1 MNILI
6 VGARN
11 VGRALAGS
19 CLKAGYKVSL
29 AVRDHNS
36 SNTTALKKQGSVRG
50 LATCARNPNVAITTG
65 LSSLLLFLALASP
78 ALSSDFLEE
87 NGFFRVTIA
96 GRSYRLE
103 ALTVKRSDGI
113 GRLPIALIAHGKPGN
128 LQGMLD
134 DHAKNFVEVARDLA
148 SRGWL
153 AVAVI
158 RRGFGQSDGPMPSP
172 VTCQSTSFIPRFTA
186 DADDLEATLNFISGR
201 PDADPSRMIAIGVS
215 AGGAAVM
222 ALSARNPTNLRAVIN
237 ISGGLRMENCP
248 KEEALVQA
256 FKDFGAKSRVPT
268 LWMYTKNDS
277 LFGPELVG
285 RMHDAFLNEGGDV
298 KFVMFD
304 PIGQE
309 GHTLFSS
316 GVGRF
321 RWLQQM
327 DGFLRFYGLPT
338 WQRRDVD
345 ALLKQLNGVER
356 NRAFVEGFLAA
367 PFEKALARV
376 AADNYMY
383 GGWGF
388 KTIGDAR
395 KSAQDGCGKQR
406 PPDRC
411 AVVMENNNW
420 VGKSQ

>member
-1 MNILI
+1 MLSSS
-6 VGARN
+6 AAS
-11 VGRALAGS
+11 GRTAAH
-19 CLKAGYKVSL
+19 CLRSGCRTKWFASKWF
-29 AVRDHNS
+29 A
-36 SNTTALKKQGSVRG
+36 SVRG
-50 LATCARNPNVAITTG
+50 LAAYARDLNVASTTG

-78 ALSSDFLEE
+78 ALSGDFLEE
-87 NGFFRVTIA
+87 NGFLRVTIA

-103 ALTVKRSDGI
+103 ALTVKRADTT

-134 DHAKNFVEVARDLA
+134 DHAKNFVEIARDLA

-172 VTCQSTSFIPRFTA
+172 VTCLSTSFIPRFTA
-186 DADDLEATLNFISGR
+186 DAAELEATLNFIAGR

-215 AGGAAVM
+215 AGGAAVT

-237 ISGGLRMENCP
+237 VSGGLRMENCP

-268 LWMYTKNDS
+268 LWMYAKNDNS
-277 LFGPELVG
+277 FGPELVG
-285 RMHDAFLNEGGDV
+285 RMHDAFLDGGGDV

-304 PIGQE
+304 PIGKD

-316 GVGRF
+316 GDGRF

-327 DGFLRFYGLPT
+327 DGFLRFHDLPT

-345 ALLKQLNGVER
+345 ALLKQLNDVESH
-356 NRAFVEGFLAA
+356 RAFVEGFVAA
-367 PFEKALARV
+367 PFEKALAR
-376 AADNYMY
+376 AGADNYMH

-395 KSAQDGCGKQR
+395 KAAQDGCAKQR
-406 PPDRC
+406 PRDRC
-411 AVVMENNNW
+411 EIMMENNNW
-420 VGKSQ
+420 VGNSH

>member
-1 MNILI
+1 M
-6 VGARN
+6 
-11 VGRALAGS
+11 
-19 CLKAGYKVSL
+19 
-29 AVRDHNS
+29 
-36 SNTTALKKQGSVRG
+36 
-50 LATCARNPNVAITTG
+50 TG
-65 LSSLLLFLALASP
+65 LSSLLLFLAVASP
-78 ALSSDFLEE
+78 TLSGDFLEE
-87 NGFFRVTIA
+87 NGFFRVTIG

-103 ALTVKRSDGI
+103 ALTVKRADSP

-134 DHAKNFVEVARDLA
+134 DHAKNFVEIARDLA

-186 DADDLEATLNFISGR
+186 DADELEATLNFIAGR

-237 ISGGLRMENCP
+237 VSGGLRMENCP
-248 KEEALVQA
+248 KEQALVQV

-268 LWMYTKNDS
+268 LWMYAQNDNS
-277 LFGPELVG
+277 FGPELVG
-285 RMHDAFLNEGGDV
+285 RMRDAFLDGGGDV

-304 PIGQE
+304 PIGKD

-316 GVGRF
+316 GAGRF

-327 DGFLRFYGLPT
+327 DGFLRFHDLPT

-345 ALLKQLNGVER
+345 ALLKQLNDVESH
-356 NRAFVEGFLAA
+356 RAFVEGFLAA

-376 AADNYMY
+376 TADNYMF
-383 GGWGF
+383 GNWGS
-388 KTIGDAR
+388 KTLGDAR
-395 KSAQDGCGKQR
+395 KFALDGCGKKR
-406 PPDRC
+406 PPNLC
-411 AVVMENNNW
+411 AIVMENNDW
-420 VGKSQ
+420 VGNSQ